1 MILLEAV
8 IVFVGV
14 AGNHHEAVEHQ
25 LGPVLD
31 HAGVNEL
38 VLPAGD
44 LAAIVRHSDAA
55 REVVKKLHVDGVIGG
70 ALITSG
76 GQQAFRL
83 VIYDGKGN
91 MRSLGETPLTGR
103 KLTHDDLEVL
113 GMNLAEEVTS
123 LQPATTSHATL
134 AVARPAAP
142 PAPAPAP
149 APIPA
154 PPPTRVASS
163 MPARAPRTPVPA
175 PAAESEIVM
184 DSPESAAPSEPT
196 TAAPKQVADASSVSL
211 DEIEAMTGGGDEAT
225 GGGSL
230 ADIAPSKTAADATLH
245 LHVDAGL
252 GMTGRAFSAPA
263 GVTGY
268 SSSPVSTVHFAAGI
282 APTER
287 TSLDVAAERTIS
299 MSTSLDSGS
308 ASTMIS
314 RWQVDGGLALIDS
327 GVKITANLGL
337 GHRAFSIDATET
349 GGRTPDSEYNYVA
362 LGARIAKPIG
372 DSVMLRGLVELEPV
386 FGGADQMQMSLGS
399 SSRWGLDVGAALEY
413 ALSQHF
419 VASAAFDFQRF
430 SWSWDAAGP
439 RAATGASDSYPT
451 ATLALRSAF

>member
-1 MILLEAV
+1 VIFLEAV

-38 VLPAGD
+38 VLPAAD
-44 LAAIVRHSDAA
+44 LAAIVRHSDAS
-55 REVVKKLHVDGVIGG
+55 RDVVKNLHVDGVIGG

-91 MRSLGETPLTGR
+91 MRSLGETPLAGH
-103 KLTHDDLEVL
+103 KLSADDLEVL
-113 GMNLAEEVTS
+113 GMNLTEEVTS
-123 LQPATTSHATL
+123 LQPATAPHATL
-134 AVARPAAP
+134 AVARPVP
-142 PAPAPAP
+142 VAPAPAP
-149 APIPA
+149 TPIPA

-163 MPARAPRTPVPA
+163 MPARTPRTPVPTPA
-175 PAAESEIVM
+175 PESEIVM
-184 DSPESAAPSEPT
+184 DSPEPAAP
-196 TAAPKQVADASSVSL
+196 AAPKQVADASTVSL
-211 DEIEAMTGGGDEAT
+211 DEIEAMTGGGDEPT

-230 ADIAPSKTAADATLH
+230 ADTAPPKGGADATLH

-252 GMTGRAFSAPA
+252 GMTGRAFTAPA

-268 SSSPVSTVHFAAGI
+268 SSSPVSTVHFAAGV

-287 TSLDVAAERTIS
+287 TSIDVAAERTIS
-299 MSTSLDSGS
+299 MSTSLESGS

-337 GHRAFSIDATET
+337 GHRAFTIDATET

-372 DSVMLRGLVELEPV
+372 DSVMLRGVVELEPV
-386 FGGADQMQMSLGS
+386 FGGADAMQMSLGS
-399 SSRWGLDVGAALEY
+399 SSRWGLDVGAAFEY

-419 VASAAFDFQRF
+419 IASAAFDFQRF
-430 SWSWDAAGP
+430 SWSWDAAGA